1 MNICVYGASSTT
13 LVPEYYTA
21 ARELGRTIAGHGH
34 TLVFGGGD
42 HGLMGSCAEGA
53 LEAGGKIIGIAPR
66 FFDEPGIL
74 CKYCDEFIYTDTMR
88 DRKAA
93 MEEHS
98 DAIIAMPGG
107 IGTFEEFFEMLTAKQ
122 LGLHAKPMVLLNTLG
137 YYGPLLDMLSKSAEG
152 GFMSRRCMDIFSV
165 CADASEAIEAVEHP
179 SQLVGSIKRLAD
191 YAK

>member
-13 LVPEYYTA
+13 LAPEYYAA
-21 ARELGRTIAGHGH
+21 ARELGQTIAGHGH

-53 LEAGGKIIGIAPR
+53 YEAGGKIIGIAPR

-93 MEEHS
+93 MEDHS

-107 IGTFEEFFEMLTAKQ
+107 IGTFEEFFEMLTSKQ

-137 YYGPLLDMLSKSAEG
+137 YYVPLLDMLSKSAES

-165 CADASEAIEAVEHP
+165 CANASEAIDAAEHP
-179 SQLVGSIKRLAD
+179 SQLVGSIKRLED

>member
-1 MNICVYGASSTT
+1 MNICIYGASSTT
-13 LVPEYYTA
+13 LAPEYYAA
-21 ARELGRTIAGHGH
+21 ARELGQAIAKHGH

-53 LEAGGKIIGIAPR
+53 LEFGGKIIGIAPR

-74 CKYCDEFIYTDTMR
+74 CKYCNEFIYTDTMR

-93 MEEHS
+93 MDEHS

-122 LGLHAKPMVLLNTLG
+122 LGLHSKPMVLLNILG
-137 YYGPLLDMLSKSAEG
+137 YYEPLMDMLEKSADS
-152 GFMSRRCMDIFSV
+152 GFMSHRCMDIFSV
-165 CADASEAIEAVEHP
+165 CANAAEALDAVENP